1 MIDSK
6 FEHITRNVDQQTANL
21 KSTFDDLT
29 SSLSK
34 INKELTTSF
43 KDKVVKIKSMCSTF
57 FAKMESQVDG
67 ATKKVEKIELSH
79 DKFTQNFVNP
89 AKEVEAKIFSMQQ

>member
-1 MIDSK
+1 MKYELSDVIDSK

-43 KDKVVKIKSMCSTF
+43 KDKVTTIKSMCATF
-57 FAKMESQVDG
+57 FAKMEKQVDT
-67 ATKKVEKIELSH
+67 ATRKVEKIELSH
-79 DKFTQNFVNP
+79 DKFT
-89 AKEVEAKIFSMQQ
+89 